1 MQLPDDQRSEVNKKA
16 SAAME
21 KINDSMNYVNEL
33 ISNNCATMCGYPKLT
48 KDSAA
53 HDNERAPEGKV
64 SNTFWISISPRHE
77 MDAIG
82 VNSNVP
88 NLNTNTQDLV
98 VSKANEPLAVRQTSF
113 HLPTTDPSGAPS

>member
-1 MQLPDDQRSEVNKKA
+1 
-16 SAAME
+16 ME

-33 ISNNCATMCGYPKLT
+33 ISNNCATMCGYPKLIE
-48 KDSAA
+48 DPAA
-53 HDNERAPEGKV
+53 HDKERSMTMANSALFGTLREV
-64 SNTFWISISPRHE
+64 SYTLGTSISPRHE

-88 NLNTNTQDLV
+88 NLNTNTQDPV